1 MSLVAEELNVLAL
14 TTFTD
19 KLNKS
24 RAYLFHS
31 IGNPIMPLHVFRFYS
46 FSVVGINPKQNQSWQ
61 AFVISRP
68 HPETL

>member
-1 MSLVAEELNVLAL
+1 MSLAVEELNVLSL

-31 IGNPIMPLHVFRFYS
+31 IGNPIMPLHVFWFYS
-46 FSVVGINPKQNQSWQ
+46 FSSWY
-61 AFVISRP
+61 
-68 HPETL
+68 